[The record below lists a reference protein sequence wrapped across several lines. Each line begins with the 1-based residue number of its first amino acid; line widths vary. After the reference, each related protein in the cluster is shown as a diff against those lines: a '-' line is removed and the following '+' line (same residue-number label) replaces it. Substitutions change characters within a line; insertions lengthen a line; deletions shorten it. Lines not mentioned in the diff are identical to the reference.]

1 MDVDPNEP
9 KLTGISLLRIGVY
22 VVGGLTVAGFLW
34 SSLNANATAKLLRNG
49 AKSLATL
56 TLIYPPNCSS
66 DYLSSRSLRRKE
78 KGNRAF
84 VKDDYKTAIRH
95 YTKAIEF
102 DPAMTIA
109 LFNRASTCWPFLV
122 SLFQHDLMLTY
133 FTSYATVAHMQA
145 NQMEKTVSDCLQ
157 VLLLLEGRNC
167 REPIVSR

>member
-1 MDVDPNEP
+1 
-9 KLTGISLLRIGVY
+9 
-22 VVGGLTVAGFLW
+22 
-34 SSLNANATAKLLRNG
+34 
-49 AKSLATL
+49 
-56 TLIYPPNCSS
+56 
-66 DYLSSRSLRRKE
+66 LSSRSLRRKE

>member
-109 LFNRASTCWPFLV
+109 LFNRASTCWTFLFH
-122 SLFQHDLMLTY
+122 LPA
-133 FTSYATVAHMQA
+133 SYINVLHVLYVTVAHMQA